1 MYPFSKLWAILFLPF
16 TLIYSVSSAVKNFLY
31 DSKFLT
37 PKKVNVPV
45 ISIGNLTMGGTG
57 KTPVVAFIANEL
69 SERGYKVGIVSR
81 GYGRLSKGTI
91 WVARNGE
98 VLATAKEGGDEPV
111 ELASSIKNVSVVVAN
126 TRFAAAT
133 ELLSK
138 IKVDIILVDDGMQH
152 RKFHRDFEIV
162 VQDVKSA
169 SGWKFQLPSGVFR
182 ESWKNVKRADMV
194 IWTKWNNSINKNKF
208 SASKT
213 NPDQSHFWGEFCPKD
228 FYFPKENRSIELSN
242 LKGERAVV
250 FCGIG
255 QPENFKT
262 DLEKLGIVVEEFR
275 IFKDHHV
282 YADQDIKAI
291 ISSFHDHRN
300 PWILTTAKD
309 FYRLESEK
317 KSQDF
322 VQNFPLLYL
331 RGSMNLTEGKEEFVG
346 TIIKR
351 VLVTK

>member
-81 GYGRLSKGTI
+81 GYGRQSKGTI
-91 WVARNGE
+91 WVAQNGE

-111 ELASSIKNVSVVVAN
+111 ELASSIKNVSVVVAD

-169 SGWKFQLPSGVFR
+169 AGWKLHLPSGEFR

-194 IWTKWNNSINKNKF
+194 IWTKWNNSINKDKY
-208 SASKT
+208 SAWKT
-213 NPDQSHFWGEFCPKD
+213 NPDQSHFWGEFSPKD
-228 FYFPKENRSIELSN
+228 FYLPKEKRSIVLTS
-242 LKGERAVV
+242 LKGQTAVV

-255 QPENFKT
+255 KPENFRL
-262 DLEKLGIVVEEFR
+262 DLEKLGIVILEFR
-275 IFKDHHV
+275 IFKDHHA
-282 YADQDIKAI
+282 YTDQDLKQINDL
-291 ISSFHDHRN
+291 FHDSKAQ
-300 PWILTTAKD
+300 WLLTTAKD
-309 FYRLESEK
+309 FYRLDSEK
-317 KSQDF
+317 MSKEF
-322 VQNFPLLYL
+322 VQKFPLLYL
-331 RGSMNLTEGKEEFVG
+331 RGAMNLLEKKDEFVG
-346 TIIKR
+346 AIVRK
-351 VLVTK
+351 VLETK